1 MAEKVIRNDTVRPS
15 DRSASTANVYK
26 DAGGTKLAGTVKK
39 DMVVQVYE
47 DLGSMIRIKFSYSS
61 GYMSKA
67 DVIKGDPLF
76 GDDGGGGRYT
86 YNQLDSNSALTGT
99 NSTEYVRENT
109 PQSEQER
116 YKDLNWKI
124 AWAFGAPPKFN
135 MDVDIQYADSML
147 PGYGRVT
154 TKTIMSNPS
163 IISIC
168 PGAVD
173 FLPDFNNEER
183 DGFLKFMQQNANG
196 PTSSKISRDAAY
208 STGKLY
214 TFKSAYTEY
223 CKILNTLCRAC
234 AIMLGIG
241 DEYIPNTSIKLKAF
255 DYGYWQMRT
264 KVRDQG
270 GDGSIFKDFWDGLT
284 TVGTSATSDAM
295 YMHYFITNA
304 ETSVSESA
312 STSPEKSKIDE
323 IINNSDLS
331 DMAKNINFLF
341 GGPTG
346 SGEAEEA
353 FQFLQDSN
361 LFAGEGFLSK
371 IGKAA
376 INYIQGGR
384 MVIPLMLG
392 DVSYEKSISCSA
404 TFMSPYGDKKAV
416 FFNCLVPVCSLMAF
430 SLPKQLSENM
440 YTYPFII
447 RAYEQGWWSTDLAV
461 IQNIRINR
469 GGQDDTSWTQEGL
482 ATEWTVQFDIQPL
495 HSELMVTSSD
505 HPFLFMQNDGLLEF
519 LGNMCGIDLKANNI
533 GIKMELA
540 LDMLLSRIR
549 DIPTSLGRGI
559 GENFVNAISHIFQ
572 FQNG

>member
-1 MAEKVIRNDTVRPS
+1 MADTVIRNDTVAPS
-15 DRSASTANVYK
+15 NKSASTANVYS
-26 DAGGTKLAGTVKK
+26 DVAGKKLAGTVKK
-39 DMVVQVYE
+39 GTVVQVYE
-47 DLGSMIRIKFSYSS
+47 DVGSMARIKFSYKSA
-61 GYMSKA
+61 YISKA
-67 DVIKGDPLF
+67 DLKKGDTQASKPSKPIQNTPTTTK
-76 GDDGGGGRYT
+76 GAT
-86 YNQLDSNSALTGT
+86 
-99 NSTEYVRENT
+99 STEYVKNNT

-116 YKDLNWKI
+116 YRDLNWKI

-135 MDVDIQYADSML
+135 MDVDIQYGDSML

-183 DGFLKFMQQNANG
+183 DKFLMFMQENANG
-196 PTSSKISRDAAY
+196 ATVSKIATDQKY

-214 TFKSAYTEY
+214 TFKSAFTEY
-223 CKILNTLCRAC
+223 CKILNVLCRAC

-241 DEYIPNTSIKLKAF
+241 DEFIPNTSIRLKAF

-264 KVRDQG
+264 KVKDQG
-270 GDGSIFKDFWDGLT
+270 GDNSIFKDFWNGLAST
-284 TVGTSATSDAM
+284 ANGAVSDAM

-323 IINNSDLS
+323 IINNSELS

-346 SGEAEEA
+346 GGAAQEA
-353 FQFLQDSN
+353 FDFLNESN

-371 IGKAA
+371 VGKAA

-392 DVSYEKSISCSA
+392 DVSYEKAISCSA
-404 TFMSPYGDKKAV
+404 TFVSPYGDPKAV

-447 RAYEQGWWSTDLAV
+447 RAYESGWWSTDLAV

-469 GGQDDTSWTQEGL
+469 GGQDDTSWTQDGL

-519 LGNMCGIDLKANNI
+519 LGNMCGVDLKANNLD
-533 GIKMELA
+533 IKKDLA
-540 LDMLLSRIR
+540 IDMLLSRIR

-559 GENFVNAISHIFQ
+559 SENFVNAISHIFQ